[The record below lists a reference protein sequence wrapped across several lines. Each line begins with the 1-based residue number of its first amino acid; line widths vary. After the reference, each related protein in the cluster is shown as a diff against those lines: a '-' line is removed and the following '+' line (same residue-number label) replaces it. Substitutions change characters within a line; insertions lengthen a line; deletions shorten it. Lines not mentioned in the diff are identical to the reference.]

1 MQRLLFLPM
10 LALAAGCQAGGAPAS
25 VDAPADSAAGEV
37 ALDIVGP
44 GGAAVVVPVHINGR
58 GPFNLVL
65 DTGATF
71 TCVTTAVADELD
83 LPEQRGVVGFG
94 AGVHTT
100 GRVRLVRYDSVRVA
114 GATARDMGGCVL
126 DLTSLESIG
135 TSVDGLLGLNFLREF
150 DVRLD
155 FRRNVLTLTAP
166 GGPAGDRVTDP

>member
-1 MQRLLFLPM
+1 MKRIPFLPM
-10 LALAAGCQAGGAPAS
+10 LVLAAGCQAGGAPAS

-58 GPFNLVL
+58 GPYNLVL

-71 TCVTTAVADELD
+71 TCVTTAVAEELD

-94 AGVHTT
+94 AGVHTA

-126 DLTSLESIG
+126 DLASLESIG
-135 TSVDGLLGLNFLREF
+135 TRVDGLLGLNFLREF

-155 FRRNVLTLTAP
+155 FRRNVLTLAAP
-166 GGPAGDRVTDP
+166 GGPHPEPAGNP

>member
-1 MQRLLFLPM
+1 MKPFLL
-10 LALAAGCQAGGAPAS
+10 LAISGLAAACQPGGAPSS
-25 VDAPADSAAGEV
+25 VNAPADSAAGEV
-37 ALDIVGP
+37 ALETIGP

-71 TCVTTAVADELD
+71 TCVTVEVADQLD

-100 GRVRLVRYDSVRVA
+100 GRVRLVRYDSVRVG
-114 GATARDMGGCVL
+114 GATAHDMGGCVL

-135 TSVDGLLGLNFLREF
+135 TSIDGLLGLNFLREF

-155 FRRNVLTLTAP
+155 FQRNVLTLAAP
-166 GGPAGDRVTDP
+166 GDNAAGPVTDP